1 MNPFHGVLAFII
13 GVLLLVGAVMVAV
26 AVAAAAAEGNWT
38 PLLMVAG
45 VIAFI
50 ILLVT
55 LMNAGSRWER
65 RH

>member
-1 MNPFHGVLAFII
+1 MNPFHVVLAFILA
-13 GVLLLVGAVMVAV
+13 VLFLVGTTMVSV

-38 PLLMVAG
+38 PLLMVSG